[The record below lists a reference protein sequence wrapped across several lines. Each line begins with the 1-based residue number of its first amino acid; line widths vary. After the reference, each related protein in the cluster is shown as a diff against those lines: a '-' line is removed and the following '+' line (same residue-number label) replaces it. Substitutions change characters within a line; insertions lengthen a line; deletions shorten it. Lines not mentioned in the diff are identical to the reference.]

1 MAVFRMSS
9 TTTARVPSP
18 SGKARVFPGWR
29 VLGVQALLVFAAALC
44 YFGVRDLTEG
54 AKGTATANARSVVD
68 LERALGIDWE
78 SALQSH
84 VIGNERLV
92 TAANWMYIYGHWP
105 VIIVTLTWLFVRH
118 PPDFYLL
125 RNALFISG
133 AIGLLI
139 FVMFPVAPPRLGILE
154 IVDTVTQR
162 SSSYRTLQPPG
173 LVNRYAAVP
182 SLHFGWNLLVG
193 VIVWRVTRAPWLRA
207 LAVLMVAAMGFAVI
221 ATANHYLVD
230 VIAGAAVALTGLAG
244 ALLLPRVRRTPDWA
258 ATPE

>member
-1 MAVFRMSS
+1 MPS
-9 TTTARVPSP
+9 TVTPPAARDPRA
-18 SGKARVFPGWR
+18 GVFPGWR
-29 VLGVQALLVFAAALC
+29 ILGVQATLVAAAALC

-54 AKGTATANARSVVD
+54 AAATATANARSLVD
-68 LERALGIDWE
+68 LERSLGISWE
-78 SALQSH
+78 RGLQSH
-84 VIGNERLV
+84 VIGNDRLV

-105 VIIVTLTWLFVRH
+105 VIIATLAWLFLRH

-133 AIGLLI
+133 AIGLII
-139 FVMFPVAPPRLGILE
+139 FVVFPVAPPRLGILE

-193 VIVWRVTRAPWLRA
+193 IMVWRVSRAPAMRA
-207 LAVLMVAAMGFAVI
+207 LAVVMVVAMGLAVI
-221 ATANHYLVD
+221 ATANHYVLD
-230 VIAGAAVALTGLAG
+230 VAAGAVVALTGLG
-244 ALLLPRVRRTPDWA
+244 AAMLLPRVRRTPDWA
-258 ATPE
+258 ATRD